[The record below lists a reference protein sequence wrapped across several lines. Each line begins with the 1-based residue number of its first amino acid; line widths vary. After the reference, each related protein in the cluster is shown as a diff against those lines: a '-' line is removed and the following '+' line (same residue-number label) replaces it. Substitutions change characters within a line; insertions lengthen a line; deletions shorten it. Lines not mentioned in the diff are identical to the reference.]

1 MPVYAHLVV
10 GGKLVAM
17 LLTSREVQELYTQQY
32 GERVSIIA
40 SQMAG
45 RPIIR
50 DTTLCALTTTSLYGV
65 GSSQYNRLK
74 LRASEH
80 RGLGRDLNW
89 ENLGDL
95 TSGFGTVHLSNETT
109 SLLREVSIA
118 ENRLRRV
125 NNVFGEGASP
135 RLRTVREGLSA
146 LGIEPDH
153 VLHHATPRIAFGC
166 ELYPGAL
173 SDLMCSKPLK
183 KQKRPSAAAIG
194 RAWRR
199 RCLLQRSK
207 RQETIDKLRALGA
220 NSVLASLQT
229 AHEKSEEPNLPALSP

>member
-80 RGLGRDLNW
+80 RGLGHDLTWNK
-89 ENLGDL
+89 LGDV
-95 TSGFGTVHLSNETT
+95 TSGFGTVHLSNETVS
-109 SLLREVSIA
+109 SLRKVSIA
-118 ENRLRRV
+118 ENQFRRV
-125 NNVFGEGASP
+125 NSVFGEGASP
-135 RLRTVREGLSA
+135 RLRIIREGLDA
-146 LGIEPDH
+146 LGLESDH
-153 VLHHATPRIAFGC
+153 ILHHATPRIVFGC

-173 SDLMCSKPLK
+173 TDLMRREPLK
-183 KQKRPSAAAIG
+183 KPKRPTVAAIS

-199 RCLLQRSK
+199 RWLSQRSK

-229 AHEKSEEPNLPALSP
+229 AREMSEETCLPALSS